1 MKTLNS
7 SHRNVARSRRWFRRP
22 RRRHDAMLVLNMSI
36 FNCGRGWNHFIT
48 PFPERENVWS
58 T

>member
-7 SHRNVARSRRWFRRP
+7 SDRNVARLRRWFRRP
-22 RRRHDAMLVLNMSI
+22 LRRHDAMLVLNMSI
-36 FNCGRGWNHFIT
+36 FNWGGGWNRFIN

>member
-7 SHRNVARSRRWFRRP
+7 SHRNIARSRRWSRQP
-22 RRRHDAMLVLNMSI
+22 RRRHDAMLALNMSI
-36 FNCGRGWNHFIT
+36 FNWKRGWNHRIT
-48 PFPERENVWS
+48 SFPERQNVWS